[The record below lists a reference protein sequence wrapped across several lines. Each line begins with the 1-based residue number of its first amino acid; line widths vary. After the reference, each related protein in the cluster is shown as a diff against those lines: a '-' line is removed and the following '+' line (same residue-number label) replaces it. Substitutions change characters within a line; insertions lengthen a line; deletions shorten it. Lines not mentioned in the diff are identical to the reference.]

1 MSMVQ
6 RSLTFAAAAVA
17 LLATAIP
24 VSATEPPSGERIVGN
39 ATLGHGAVVEPAY
52 DYNTGSLTYILT
64 PTGAP
69 FPAKANAHA
78 VAPLYLVVYPSSYPG
93 WTLNCMG
100 VPGNCPDHDG
110 MIAGAATA
118 IEPDVYG
125 TNPAGVPGHDHLI
138 GLANTG
144 GDWNVAWHVYVI
156 LFTNSA
162 AANSHITT
170 LTQLH
175 DALGSDDAISV
186 DSGIIFN
193 CSAVPASLYWNGT
206 PI

>member
-1 MSMVQ
+1 MSMLR
-6 RSLTFAAAAVA
+6 RSFVVAAATVA
-17 LLATAIP
+17 LLAAAVPAGATTA
-24 VSATEPPSGERIVGN
+24 PSGDRFVGN
-39 ATLGHGAVVEPAY
+39 ATLGHGGAIEPAY
-52 DYNTGSLTYILT
+52 DYNTGNLAYILT

-69 FPAKANAHA
+69 FPAKANDHA
-78 VAPLYLVVYPSSYPG
+78 VAPLYIVVYPASYPG
-93 WTLNCMG
+93 WTLSCMG

-110 MIAGAATA
+110 LIAGAATA
-118 IEPDVYG
+118 IEPGVYG
-125 TNPAGVPGHDHLI
+125 TDPAAVPGHDHLI

-170 LTQLH
+170 LTQLQ
-175 DALGSDDAISV
+175 DALDGGDAISV
-186 DSGIIFN
+186 DSGIVFN
-193 CSAVPASLYWNGT
+193 CNAVPASLYWSGT

>member
-1 MSMVQ
+1 MLR
-6 RSLTFAAAAVA
+6 RSFFVAATAVA
-17 LLATAIP
+17 LLVTAVP
-24 VSATEPPSGERIVGN
+24 VSATTAPSGERFVGN
-39 ATLGHGAVVEPAY
+39 ATLGHGGGIEPAY
-52 DYNTGSLTYILT
+52 DYNTGNLTYILT

-78 VAPLYLVVYPSSYPG
+78 IAPLYIVVYPASYPG
-93 WTLNCMG
+93 WTLSCMG

-110 MIAGAATA
+110 LIAGAATA
-118 IEPDVYG
+118 LEPGVYG
-125 TNPAGVPGHDHLI
+125 TNPAAVPGHDHLI
-138 GLANTG
+138 GLAHTG

-170 LTQLH
+170 LTQLQG
-175 DALGSDDAISV
+175 ALGGGDAISV
-186 DSGIIFN
+186 DSGIVFN
-193 CSAVPASLYWNGT
+193 CSAVPASLYWRGT

>member
-1 MSMVQ
+1 MVVHR
-6 RSLTFAAAAVA
+6 RSLLVLAAVTA
-17 LLATAIP
+17 LLLAAMP
-24 VSATEPPSGERIVGN
+24 VSAAGLPSGERIVGN
-39 ATLGHGAVVEPAY
+39 ATLGHGGAIEPAY
-52 DYNTGSLTYILT
+52 DNNTGSLTYILT

-78 VAPLYLVVYPSSYPG
+78 VAPLYIVVYPASYPG
-93 WTLNCMG
+93 WTLSCMG

-110 MIAGAATA
+110 LIAGAATA
-118 IEPDVYG
+118 LEPGVYG
-125 TNPAGVPGHDHLI
+125 TDPAAVPGHDHLI

-170 LTQLH
+170 KTQLQ
-175 DALGSDDAISV
+175 DALGGGDAISV
-186 DSGIIFN
+186 DSGIIFD

>member
-1 MSMVQ
+1 MSVVR
-6 RSLTFAAAAVA
+6 RSVLVAVATFALLLAAVPVN
-17 LLATAIP
+17 ATTA
-24 VSATEPPSGERIVGN
+24 PSGERIVGN
-39 ATLGHGAVVEPAY
+39 ATLGHGGVIEPAY

-78 VAPLYLVVYPSSYPG
+78 VAPLYIVVYPATYPG

-110 MIAGAATA
+110 LIAGAATA
-118 IEPDVYG
+118 IEPGVYG
-125 TNPAGVPGHDHLI
+125 NKPSLVPGHDHLI

-156 LFTNSA
+156 LFTSSA

-170 LTQLH
+170 LTQLQ
-175 DALGSDDAISV
+175 DALGDGTAISV
-186 DSGIIFN
+186 DSGIVFN
-193 CSAVPASLYWNGT
+193 CSAVPASLYWKGT

>member
-1 MSMVQ
+1 MSMLR
-6 RSLTFAAAAVA
+6 RSFLVGAAVGA
-17 LLATAIP
+17 LLLAAVP
-24 VSATEPPSGERIVGN
+24 VSATTAPSGERMIGDVSE
-39 ATLGHGAVVEPAY
+39 GHGAAIEPAY
-52 DYNTGSLTYILT
+52 DYNTGERAYFLT
-64 PTGAP
+64 PTGA
-69 FPAKANAHA
+69 FFSKANGHA
-78 VAPLYLVVYPSSYPG
+78 VAPLYIVVYPSSYPG
-93 WTLNCMG
+93 WTLDCMG

-110 MIAGAATA
+110 LIAGAATA
-118 IEPDVYG
+118 LEPGVYG
-125 TNPAGVPGHDHLI
+125 TNPAAVPGHDHLL

-170 LTQLH
+170 LTQLD
-175 DALGSDDAISV
+175 DALGGGDAISV

-193 CSAVPASLYWNGT
+193 CSVVPASLYWSGT